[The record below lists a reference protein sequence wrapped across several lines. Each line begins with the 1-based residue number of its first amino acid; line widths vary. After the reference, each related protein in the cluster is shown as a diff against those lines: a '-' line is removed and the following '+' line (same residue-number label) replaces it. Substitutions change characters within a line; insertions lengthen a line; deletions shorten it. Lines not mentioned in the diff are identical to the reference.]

1 MASKVVVIDNDSQ
14 VRGVVCAALEQDGFV
29 AVGVESYPDAIEQ
42 LSWSPADL
50 VISDGFTTEGVTG
63 VSLLHR
69 LFPTLR
75 LLVLSGSVAHKLEI
89 PFSTHCLS
97 ILPKPCSVQALR
109 QAVRR
114 TPACRKSS
122 TGAASVSLWRR
133 FVRPALEKHLPP
145 DKLARIH
152 RSNHRRR
159 L

>member
-63 VSLLHR
+63 VSHLHR

-114 TPACRKSS
+114 TLTSEVDTCLQEILDRGRLGFLMAALRSPS
-122 TGAASVSLWRR
+122 TGKTPTA
-133 FVRPALEKHLPP
+133 
-145 DKLARIH
+145 
-152 RSNHRRR
+152 
-159 L
+159 